1 MDGVDRVIYNVAQR
15 EHKAIIENRK
25 DKEAGVSWEEY
36 RHNMTFTNMV
46 IPIYTHI
53 SDNEIF
59 TSLR

>member
-46 IPIYTHI
+46 IH
-53 SDNEIF
+53 
-59 TSLR
+59 